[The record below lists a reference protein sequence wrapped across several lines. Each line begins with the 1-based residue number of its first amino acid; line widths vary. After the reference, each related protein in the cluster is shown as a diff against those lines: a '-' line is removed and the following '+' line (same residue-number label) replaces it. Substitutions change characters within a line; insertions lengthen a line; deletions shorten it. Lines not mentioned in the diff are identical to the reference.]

1 MICTFAGHRE
11 VFGFRQSQLMEILE
25 SILESE
31 QELICYVGGMGEF
44 DSLCANAVRVLKH
57 RHPEK
62 NILLILVLPYM
73 KQAINTC
80 GEYFQERCDDIII
93 PTELAGIYYKKAIT
107 ARNRWM
113 VDQSDCL
120 VAMVWRNY
128 GGAYQTLKY
137 AEKCSKKIFRME
149 QKNKSCARRLQ
160 LFCKV

>member
-11 VFGFRQSQLMEILE
+11 IFGFDRSHLMEILE

-73 KQAINTC
+73 KQAINTHR
-80 GEYFQERCDDIII
+80 EYYQERYDDICSS
-93 PTELAGIYYKKAIT
+93 L
-107 ARNRWM
+107 
-113 VDQSDCL
+113 L
-120 VAMVWRNY
+120 
-128 GGAYQTLKY
+128 Y
-137 AEKCSKKIFRME
+137 A
-149 QKNKSCARRLQ
+149 
-160 LFCKV
+160 

>member
-11 VFGFRQSQLMEILE
+11 IFGFDRSHLMEILE

-73 KQAINTC
+73 KQAINTHR
-80 GEYFQERCDDIII
+80 EYYQERYDDIII
-93 PTELAGIYYKKAIT
+93 PTELAGIHYKKAMLDGQSIRLSCRYGM
-107 ARNRWM
+107 AKLWM
-113 VDQSDCL
+113 CLSD
-120 VAMVWRNY
+120 VEIRRKMFQEN
-128 GGAYQTLKY
+128 
-137 AEKCSKKIFRME
+137 FRME
-149 QKNKSCARRLQ
+149 PKK
-160 LFCKV
+160 